1 MTDAAVLGPWIR
13 RFLLEH
19 LVGERNLSTNTQ
31 KSYRDML
38 KQFLPFI
45 SERVAKPVDRLTV
58 ADLSAKLVRQFLTH
72 LESKRRCG
80 ISTRNQRLGGIHAL
94 ASFIGE
100 QRPEYIAWAAEV
112 RQVPFKKFTAPVI
125 TCLDRAEINALLEV
139 PDRSTPQGQ
148 REHAL
153 LLFLYNSG
161 ARASEAAQLTVAD
174 LDWYARSVQILGKGR
189 KLRTCPLW
197 PVTIKALRQLTTGR
211 RSDERVFLNR
221 LSQTLTRSGIH
232 ALVKRCAARARKTTP
247 SIATKTVGPHTIR
260 HSTASH
266 LLRAGVDLNTIRAWL
281 GHVSINTTNIYAEI
295 DLDTKALALN
305 ACIPT
310 LTRSRRRSSRSQTA
324 LMDFLLGL

>member
-1 MTDAAVLGPWIR
+1 MTDLLGPWIR

-19 LVGERNLSTNTQ
+19 LVGERNLSINTQ

-38 KQFLPFI
+38 KQLLPFI
-45 SERVAKPVDRLTV
+45 GERLGKSVDRLTIP
-58 ADLSAKLVRQFLTH
+58 DLSAKLVRQFLSH
-72 LESKRRCG
+72 LEDKRRCG

-94 ASFIGE
+94 AAFIGE
-100 QRPEYIAWAAEV
+100 HRPEYIAWAAEV

-125 TCLDRAEINALLEV
+125 TCLDRAEINALLDV
-139 PDRSTPQGQ
+139 PDRSTRQGQ

-161 ARASEAAQLTVAD
+161 ARASEAAQLTIAD
-174 LDWYARSVQILGKGR
+174 LDWHARSVQILGKGR

-197 PVTIKALRQLTTGR
+197 PVTIKAIRPLTVGR
-211 RSDERVFLNR
+211 HSGDRVFLNR

-232 ALVKRCAARARKTTP
+232 ALVKRCAERARRNTP
-247 SIATKTVGPHTIR
+247 SFARKTVGPHTIR

-295 DLDTKALALN
+295 DLDTKALALQ

-310 LTRSRRRSSRSQTA
+310 ASRSRTRSWRNQPA
-324 LMDFLLGL
+324 LMDFLRNL

>member
-1 MTDAAVLGPWIR
+1 MTDAALLGPWIR

-38 KQFLPFI
+38 KQLLPFI
-45 SERVAKPVDRLTV
+45 GEQHGKSVDRLEV

-72 LESKRRCG
+72 LEGKRHCG

-94 ASFIGE
+94 ATFISE
-100 QRPEYIAWAAEV
+100 RRTEYIAWASEV

-125 TCLDRAEINALLEV
+125 TCLDRTEMSALLEV
-139 PDRSTPQGQ
+139 PDRSTPQGK

-161 ARASEAAQLTVAD
+161 ARASEAAQLTIAD
-174 LDWYARSVQILGKGR
+174 LDWHARSVQILGKGR
-189 KLRTCPLW
+189 KLRVCPLW
-197 PVTIKALRQLTTGR
+197 PMTIKVLRPLTAGR
-211 RSDERVFLNR
+211 ISGDRVFLNR

-232 ALVKRCAARARKTTP
+232 ALVKRCAARARRTTP
-247 SIATKTVGPHTIR
+247 SLARKVVGPHTIR

-295 DLDTKALALN
+295 DLDTKARALK

-310 LTRSRRRSSRSQTA
+310 LDHSRYRSWRSQPA
-324 LMDFLLGL
+324 LMDFLRGL

>member
-1 MTDAAVLGPWIR
+1 MTDGALLGPWIR

-19 LVGERNLSTNTQ
+19 LIGERNLSTNTQ

-38 KQFLPFI
+38 KQLLPFI
-45 SERVAKPVDRLTV
+45 GTRLRKSVDRLTV
-58 ADLSAKLVRQFLTH
+58 PDLSAKLVRQFLTH
-72 LESKRRCG
+72 LEGKRHCG

-94 ASFIGE
+94 AAFIGE
-100 QRPEYIAWAAEV
+100 HRPEYIAWAAEV

-125 TCLDRAEINALLEV
+125 TCLDRAEINALLAV
-139 PDRSTPQGQ
+139 PDRSTLQGR

-161 ARASEAAQLTVAD
+161 ARASEAAQLTIAD
-174 LDWYARSVQILGKGR
+174 LDWYARSVQILGKGS

-197 PVTIKALRQLTTGR
+197 PVTIKALRPLTNGR

-232 ALVKRCAARARKTTP
+232 ALVKRCAARARQTQP
-247 SIATKTVGPHTIR
+247 SLATKTVGPHTIR

-310 LTRSRRRSSRSQTA
+310 LTRSRDRSWRSKPA
-324 LMDFLLGL
+324 LMDFLLSL